1 MNTYMHTIE
10 MDKSCGSCCSLL
22 ITSSTLVDS
31 EDCDS
36 LLLTGLA
43 FFTGPWWDSVLENKF
58 RCTLLRH
65 VEIPLSHQLLTR
77 LGLEP
82 YSHLNQGHHS
92 PTSIILTLASS
103 QSHLYVVSPIIKY
116 TKSHIHIQ

>member
-1 MNTYMHTIE
+1 
-10 MDKSCGSCCSLL
+10 MDKSCGCCCSLL

-43 FFTGPWWDSVLENKF
+43 FFIGPWWDSVLENKF
-58 RCTLLRH
+58 RCPLLRH

-77 LGLEP
+77 LGLKP
-82 YSHLNQGHHS
+82 YSHLDQGHHS